1 MTSKP
6 ATIQQLLATASAL
19 LEEARRL
26 STPNP
31 KPRPRRRPA
40 PLPSA
45 RATDEEVAKCF
56 ADIRAM
62 LTQ

>member
-6 ATIQQLLATASAL
+6 ATIQQLLATATAL
-19 LEEARRL
+19 LEEAHRL

-40 PLPSA
+40 LLPSA

>member
-6 ATIQQLLATASAL
+6 ATIQQLLATATAL

-26 STPNP
+26 STPTP
-31 KPRPRRRPA
+31 KPRPRRPA